1 MKQYYPP
8 VRSLHLY
15 IGLFL
20 SPFILIFC
28 ISVLALNHSGWLNKK
43 VPVLHQPVIKTKIK
57 QFPHDTSE
65 LNTAKA
71 IISELKIDGEIDFIY
86 KKANHFA
93 FPVTKPG
100 LKLLIDVDTLTKDVT
115 IDRTVEG
122 TLRATNYL
130 HKMPGPH
137 NENIRGNSR
146 FLKLWRVLADTVVY
160 LLLFLSASG
169 VFLWYFLK
177 VERKLGIFVIVLG
190 AVTFSGLL
198 LLIL

>member
-8 VRSLHLY
+8 VRSVHLY

-28 ISVLALNHSGWLNKK
+28 VSVLALNHSGWLNKK
-43 VPVLHQPVIKTKIK
+43 NPVLHQPVIKTRIK

-65 LNTAKA
+65 LNTAKS
-71 IISELKIDGEIDFIY
+71 IISELRIDGEIDFIF
-86 KKANHFA
+86 KKGNHFA

-100 LKLLIDVDTLTKDVT
+100 LKLLIDVDTLTKDLT
-115 IDRTVEG
+115 INRTVEG
-122 TLRATNYL
+122 TFRATNYL

-137 NENIRGNSR
+137 NENIRGNSS

-177 VERKLGIFVIVLG
+177 VERKLGIVVIVLG

>member
-8 VRSLHLY
+8 VRALHLY
-15 IGLFL
+15 TGLFL

-28 ISVLALNHSGWLNKK
+28 ISVLALNHAGWLDKK
-43 VPVLHQPVIKTKIK
+43 IPILQKPVIITKIK
-57 QFPHDTSE
+57 EFPRDTSE

-71 IISELKIDGEIDFIY
+71 IISELRIDGEIDFIS
-86 KKANHFA
+86 KKGNHFA

-115 IDRTVEG
+115 INRTVEG

-137 NENIRGNSR
+137 NENIRGNSP
-146 FLKLWRVLADTVVY
+146 FLKLWRVLADTIVY

-190 AVTFSGLL
+190 AVIFSGLL

>member
-8 VRSLHLY
+8 VRALHLY
-15 IGLFL
+15 TGLFL

-28 ISVLALNHSGWLNKK
+28 ISVLALNHAGWLDKK
-43 VPVLHQPVIKTKIK
+43 APVSHLPVIKAKIR
-57 QFPHDTSE
+57 QFPHDTSD

-86 KKANHFA
+86 RKGNHFA

-100 LKLLIDVDTLTKDVT
+100 LKLLIDVDTLSNDVT
-115 IDRTVEG
+115 INRTVEG
-122 TLRATNYL
+122 TIRATNYL

-137 NENIRGNSR
+137 NENIRGNSA

-177 VERKLGIFVIVLG
+177 VERKLGLFAIVLG
-190 AVTFSGLL
+190 TLTFSGLL
-198 LLIL
+198 LFIL

>member
-43 VPVLHQPVIKTKIK
+43 VPILHEPVVKTKIR
-57 QFPHDTSE
+57 QFPHNTSE

-71 IISELKIDGEIDFIY
+71 IISELKIDGEIDFIF
-86 KKANHFA
+86 KRANHFA

-100 LKLLIDVDTLTKDVT
+100 LKLMIDVDTLTKDVT
-115 IDRTVEG
+115 INRTVEG

-137 NENIRGNSR
+137 NENIRGNSP

-190 AVTFSGLL
+190 VVTFSWLL
-198 LLIL
+198 LLIF